1 MVGLGGVH
9 GGEALNLAP
18 NLTYQ
23 AKKSNPVAWD
33 VDFSVVVTPRYH
45 GKVLKVWLP
54 LPPSDAAQE
63 VVEKELTSFPI
74 KVEPRVG
81 QEETYGNQFAY
92 FEFQNPEGAQIVR
105 HRFKITVWEL
115 HWNLDPEHVEK

>member
-23 AKKSNPVAWD
+23 AKKSNPVTYD
-33 VDFSVVVTPRYH
+33 VDFSVVVTPPYH
-45 GKVLKVWLP
+45 AKVLKVWLP

-81 QEETYGNQFAY
+81 QEETYVNQSPY
-92 FEFQNPEGAQIVR
+92 FKFQNPEGPQIVHPR
-105 HRFKITVWEL
+105 
-115 HWNLDPEHVEK
+115 